1 MKPGSEKLENL
12 INQMK
17 AYPKVVA
24 IFLFGSQV
32 KGAEKPLS
40 DIDVAV
46 ILKEPDAEIEAEI
59 GSMYSEELDVVLF
72 HCLPLHIQFEV
83 LKYGR
88 EIFCRDE
95 NFLLNIKR
103 TVLRDYLETS
113 WLYQRIARDVLK

>member
-1 MKPGSEKLENL
+1 MKQNSEKLETL

-24 IFLFGSQV
+24 VFLFGSHV
-32 KGAEKPLS
+32 MGAEKPLS

-46 ILKEPDAEIEAEI
+46 VLKEPDAEVEAEI
-59 GSMYSEELDVVLF
+59 GSMYSEKFDVVLF
-72 HCLPLHIQFEV
+72 HRLPLHIQFEV

-95 NFLLNIKR
+95 DFLLNIKR
-103 TVLRDYLETS
+103 IVLRNYLETS
-113 WLYQRIARDVLK
+113 WLYQRIEMDVLK